1 MLVVSLPSQV
11 LREKTDDWRLTTRI
25 EYDRNS
31 REQQP
36 PEPPHPTNFMAKK
49 LALLM
54 LGVCLAASFALAQ
67 TKTVHPALRP
77 PKGATV
83 AIVIFEDLE
92 CPDCAR
98 AAPLVEEAS
107 RTYKIPVVRHDFPL
121 QMHPWA
127 YDAAVLARYF
137 DTKSKAIGNEF
148 RDTVFKHQLEI
159 SKDTLRAFA
168 EKFALAHKI
177 DLPFVVDPDGKLAAK
192 IEADR
197 TAGTEL
203 GLQHTPTLYVVSNKH
218 TGTPFV
224 EVVDRSQLFQ
234 LIDSMKKE

>member
-1 MLVVSLPSQV
+1 
-11 LREKTDDWRLTTRI
+11 
-25 EYDRNS
+25 
-31 REQQP
+31 
-36 PEPPHPTNFMAKK
+36 
-49 LALLM
+49 
-54 LGVCLAASFALAQ
+54 
-67 TKTVHPALRP
+67 
-77 PKGATV
+77 V